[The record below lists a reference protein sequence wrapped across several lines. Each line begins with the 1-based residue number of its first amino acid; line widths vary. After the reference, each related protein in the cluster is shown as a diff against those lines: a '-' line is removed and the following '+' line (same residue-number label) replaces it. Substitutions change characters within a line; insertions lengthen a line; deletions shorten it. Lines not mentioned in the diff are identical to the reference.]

1 MNMTLR
7 SNRFHATVLALFCM
21 STASVSAFIT
31 PESSRPSS
39 FRPAPTLQAVH
50 TAALSSTAKKT
61 NKSNNKN
68 PARQRPTDSEQR
80 EFLQKAV
87 ELRRVLSIQ
96 KDLALT
102 GKATTTT
109 LQYAQATG
117 YGDDLTAYE
126 QALEDG
132 YHAREALVTRNM
144 GLVYYCVNE
153 IMSKRK
159 LQTLS
164 REDLIQEGAIGLA
177 RAVDKWNPA
186 IGGKFSTYAVYWVRA
201 AVLRCLAE
209 RDDLVRVPE
218 HVSLAVG
225 RMTKAAA
232 QLGVNIDGD
241 NLLTSVYSSS
251 KEASWKEAKAAKALA
266 EQAGLTE
273 AQLAQAIKVRERRN
287 KGMTSFETWMQK
299 GRDFESDVGSV
310 LEAASSSAA
319 TSEESMHTKEVLR
332 QELSRFLRP
341 REMEALSWRYGLLTA
356 EAPRKASTTS
366 SKNQKPKKNYLVR
379 AEEELFGA
387 SKTNTEGRWGEALSF
402 NEVGERMQVSAEY
415 GRRLCHAAL
424 TKLRRAA
431 EDGNLS
437 PSLLTM

>member
-1 MNMTLR
+1 
-7 SNRFHATVLALFCM
+7 M
-21 STASVSAFIT
+21 STTCVSAFT
-31 PESSRPSS
+31 TTTTSSRPSS
-39 FRPAPTLQAVH
+39 FRPTSTLHAVH
-50 TAALSSTAKKT
+50 TAALSSTAKK
-61 NKSNNKN
+61 SNNNKD
-68 PARQRPTDSEQR
+68 PATQRPTDSEQK

-102 GKATTTT
+102 GKAATT

-132 YHAREALVTRNM
+132 YLAREALVTRNM

-153 IMSKRK
+153 IMGKRK

-201 AVLRCLAE
+201 FVLRCLAE

-225 RMTKAAA
+225 KMTKAAA

-251 KEASWKEAKAAKALA
+251 KEASWKEAKAAKTLA

-310 LEAASSSAA
+310 LEAATSSTA
-319 TSEESMHTKEVLR
+319 TSEESMQTKEILR

-356 EAPRKASTTS
+356 DAPKKASTSTS
-366 SKNQKPKKNYLVR
+366 NKKSKKNYLVR

-387 SKTNTEGRWGEALSF
+387 SKSNTGGRWGEALSF